1 MAISLGPL
9 RVRKLERWSPPRK
22 GGAAQNAAG
31 DDAERSDEEE
41 RRRMIDETLFDA
53 EEKMEKAV
61 SVGRDDLSTIRTGRA
76 NPSMFSRI
84 VIDYYGATTPITQL
98 ASINVPEARLVVIK
112 PYETSQLRP
121 IENAIRNSDLGVN
134 PTNDGTLI
142 RVAVP
147 QLTEERRRELVKQA
161 KAKGE
166 DARVTVR
173 NIRRK
178 AMEELHRIRKD
189 GEAGEDEVTR
199 AEKDLDKATHQYVNQ
214 IDELVKHKEGELL
227 EV

>member
-1 MAISLGPL
+1 
-9 RVRKLERWSPPRK
+9 
-22 GGAAQNAAG
+22 
-31 DDAERSDEEE
+31 
-41 RRRMIDETLFDA
+41 MIDETLFDP

-61 SVGRDDLSTIRTGRA
+61 SVNRDDLSTIRTGRA
-76 NPSMFSRI
+76 NPGMFSRI
-84 VIDYYGATTPITQL
+84 VIDYYGSATPITQL

-112 PYETSQLRP
+112 PYESGQLGN
-121 IENAIRNSDLGVN
+121 IENAIRKSDLGVN

-166 DARVTVR
+166 DARITVR

-189 GEAGEDEVTR
+189 GEAGEDEVAR
-199 AEKDLDKATHQYVNQ
+199 AEKDLDKTTHQYVAQ
-214 IDELVKHKEGELL
+214 IDDLVKHKEGELL
-227 EV
+227 EVERPLSRRCPWQTLIPVQTPRPRVR